1 MVKYGR
7 NKKSGNDFHKNM
19 EVSKMGN
26 NLKVL
31 LTGDGSEFGKNCAN
45 ILRSYGCDVV
55 LVPKDGKTVLSKIN
69 NDSID
74 VVVMDAFM
82 ANLDALGVI
91 TEISDDETRPL
102 IMIMS
107 STDNQRFE
115 QEILSAGA
123 DYYFL
128 KPFDINILAQRIS
141 QLTGWTKNENCAI
154 NHNSTNDLQVTVSEI
169 MHQIG
174 VPAHIKGYQYL
185 REAIV
190 LSINDREM
198 MSSVT
203 KVLYPTVAKMYSTTA
218 SRVERAIR
226 HAIEVAWDRG
236 DVEVLSSYFGY
247 TIQSTRGKPTNSE
260 FIAMIS
266 DKLRLRMKIS

>member
-1 MVKYGR
+1 
-7 NKKSGNDFHKNM
+7 
-19 EVSKMGN
+19 MGN
-26 NLKVL
+26 NLKVV
-31 LTGDGSEFGKNCAN
+31 LTGEGNEFGRNCAN
-45 ILRSYGCDVV
+45 TLRTYGCEVQ
-55 LVPKDGKTVLSKIN
+55 LVPKDGKSVISRLGN
-69 NDSID
+69 GD
-74 VVVMDAFM
+74 VDVIVIDAFM
-82 ANLDALGVI
+82 SNLDALGVI
-91 TEISDDETRPL
+91 NEIKDRENKPL
-102 IMIMS
+102 VMVMS
-107 STDNQRFE
+107 SSDNQRFE

-128 KPFDINILAQRIS
+128 KPFDIDILAQRIT
-141 QLTGWTKNENCAI
+141 QLTGWSRNRSNT
-154 NHNSTNDLQVTVSEI
+154 TNVYDVKDLQVTVSEI

-185 REAIV
+185 REAII
-190 LSINDREM
+190 LSVNDNEM

-236 DVEVLSSYFGY
+236 DVDVLSSYFGY
-247 TIQSTRGKPTNSE
+247 TIQNTRGKPTNSE